1 MHLSRVLSPVIDV
14 LTPSLFAVRAPL
26 FEAPAVEEGTDAV
39 DALRG
44 AGAGLKATWI
54 YSASCTRNEEIHAP
68 EDFAAP
74 FEWVPAACFSLST
87 AVFHAR
93 TISLAS
99 SETSFAACERNFPTA
114 RPALLSCGEERNRMW
129 DMSEWH
135 EKESRDPLDGTHS

>member
-1 MHLSRVLSPVIDV
+1 MHLSRVLSPAIDI

-26 FEAPAVEEGTDAV
+26 FEAPAVEPGMDTV
-39 DALRG
+39 DPLRG
-44 AGAGLKATWI
+44 AGAGLKATWDL
-54 YSASCTRNEEIHAP
+54 YTSCMRNEEIHAP
-68 EDFAAP
+68 EDFAPP

-114 RPALLSCGEERNRMW
+114 RPALLSCGDERMKVTGC
-129 DMSEWH
+129 E
-135 EKESRDPLDGTHS
+135 